1 VDKIKA
7 VLVDDK
13 GIFQNIPVIPV
24 VIKSAT
30 ILKTPIQPKQ

>member
-1 VDKIKA
+1 M
-7 VLVDDK
+7 
-13 GIFQNIPVIPV
+13 FQNIPVIPV